1 MNLNTGLLDPLP
13 LWSLFPLAVI
23 IATVSVELGYHIA
36 RYRLKK
42 NTGEPEAPPTGMVGP
57 TLGLLAF
64 MLAFTFGLAGTRFE
78 ARRQLVLEES
88 NAIGTAYLRAS
99 LLPEPFRSDAQS
111 LLRNY
116 VDVRLEAATDP
127 SKVEDAIAKS
137 EEIQAR
143 LWIGAS
149 AFAEKERTAITSLF
163 LTSLTNVF
171 EVHAKRLAISIWSRV
186 PGAIW
191 IVLYALLVLG
201 MASVGYQSG
210 MASKKRS
217 VATVMLVLGFSS
229 VLYLIADLDRPGRGW
244 LQTSQQS
251 MSELRRRMNK

>member
-13 LWSLFPLAVI
+13 LWSLFPIAVI
-23 IATVSVELGYHIA
+23 IATISVELGYHIA

-116 VDVRLEAATDP
+116 VDARLEATDP
-127 SKVEDAIAKS
+127 SKVEEAITKS

-143 LWIGAS
+143 LWLGAS
-149 AFAEKERTAITSLF
+149 AFAERERTAITSLF
-163 LTSLTNVF
+163 LTSLTTVF

-191 IVLYALLVLG
+191 IVLYSLLVLG

-217 VATVMLVLGFSS
+217 VATVMLVLGFSA

-251 MSELRRRMNK
+251 MLELQRRMKK

>member
-1 MNLNTGLLDPLP
+1 MNPNAGLFDPLP
-13 LWSLFPLAVI
+13 LWSLFPIAVI

-64 MLAFTFGLAGTRFE
+64 MLAFTFGMAGTRFE

-99 LLPEPFRSDAQS
+99 LLPEPFKADAQS
-111 LLRNY
+111 LLKQY
-116 VDVRLEAATDP
+116 VDTRLEGTDP
-127 SKVEDAIAKS
+127 NKIVAAIEKS
-137 EEIQAR
+137 ENIQAR
-143 LWIGAS
+143 LWSNAS

-163 LTSLTNVF
+163 LTSLTNVI
-171 EVHAKRLAISIWSRV
+171 EVHNKRMAISIFSRV
-186 PGAIW
+186 PSAIW
-191 IVLYALLVLG
+191 IVLYTLLVLG
-201 MASVGYQSG
+201 MLSVGYQSG
-210 MASKKRS
+210 IASKKRS
-217 VATVMLVLGFSS
+217 VATVMLVLGFSA
-229 VLYLIADLDRPGRGW
+229 VLYLIADLDRPGTGW

-251 MSELRRRMNK
+251 MTELQRRMNK

>member
-1 MNLNTGLLDPLP
+1 MEPNIGLLDPLP
-13 LWSLFPLAVI
+13 LWSLFPLAVV
-23 IATVSVELGYHIA
+23 IAAISVELGYYLA

-64 MLAFTFGLAGTRFE
+64 MLAFTFGLASTRYE

-99 LLPEPFRSDAQS
+99 LLPEPFRADSQL

-116 VDVRLEAATDP
+116 VEVRLEGTDP
-127 SKVEDAIAKS
+127 DKVVEAVKRS

-143 LWIGAS
+143 LWAHAA

-163 LTSLTNVF
+163 LTSLTNVA
-171 EVHAKRLAISIWSRV
+171 EVHAKRMAIAIWSRV
-186 PGAIW
+186 PSAIW
-191 IVLYALLVLG
+191 VVLYTLLVLG
-201 MASVGYQSG
+201 MAAAGYQAG

-217 VATVMLVLGFSS
+217 VATVMLILGFSS

-251 MSELRRRMNK
+251 MLELRRRMNK

>member
-1 MNLNTGLLDPLP
+1 MEPNIGLLDSLP
-13 LWSLFPLAVI
+13 LWSLFPMAVV
-23 IATVSVELGYHIA
+23 IAGISVELGYYIA

-64 MLAFTFGLAGTRFE
+64 MLAFTFGLASTRYE

-99 LLPEPFRSDAQS
+99 LLPEPFRGDAQS
-111 LLRNY
+111 LLKNY
-116 VDVRLEAATDP
+116 VDVRLEGSDP
-127 SKVEDAIAKS
+127 GKVVEAVKKS
-137 EEIQAR
+137 EDIQGR
-143 LWIGAS
+143 LWSNAA

-163 LTSLTNVF
+163 LTSLTTVA
-171 EVHAKRLAISIWSRV
+171 EVHAKRMTIAIWSRV
-186 PGAIW
+186 PSAIW
-191 IVLYALLVLG
+191 VVLYTLLVLG
-201 MASVGYQSG
+201 MAAVGYQSG

-217 VATVMLVLGFSS
+217 VATVMLILGFSS

-251 MSELRRRMNK
+251 MLELQRRMNK

>member
-1 MNLNTGLLDPLP
+1 MNPNAGLLDPLP
-13 LWSLFPLAVI
+13 LWTLFPIAVV
-23 IATVSVELGYHIA
+23 IAFVSVEVGYHIA
-36 RYRLKK
+36 RYRIKK
-42 NTGEPEAPPTGMVGP
+42 NTGEAEAPPTGMVGP

-88 NAIGTAYLRAS
+88 NSIGTAYLRAS
-99 LLPEPFRSDAQS
+99 LLPEPTRGEAQS

-116 VDVRLEAATDP
+116 VEVRLEGTDP
-127 SKVEDAIAKS
+127 NKVEEAITKS
-137 EEIQAR
+137 EDIQAR
-143 LWIGAS
+143 LWSIAS
-149 AFAEKERTAITSLF
+149 AFAEKERTVMTSLF
-163 LTSLTNVF
+163 LTSLTTVA
-171 EVHAKRLAISIWSRV
+171 EVHAKRLAVSVWSRV
-186 PGAIW
+186 PSAIW
-191 IVLYALLVLG
+191 IVLYTLLVLG

-244 LQTSQQS
+244 MQTSQQS
-251 MSELRRRMNK
+251 MLELRRRMNK